1 MRKRAV
7 TTLALAT
14 LLALVLTGHAATS
27 RAQDVINVRNLSV
40 GCNMV
45 TATFPTGTPA
55 SALADAMSPPTALQA
70 VWRVDNATHSFQAFM
85 PQAPQASDLTSLNLL
100 DPLFVCVGAAATI
113 SLPVPDLDPES
124 PPISVSLS
132 TGCNAVGLTFSDPEG
147 VVPSDVAAAVTPAG
161 ALQSIWR
168 LDNVTHTFQA
178 YVAAAPQAS
187 DLTSLQFL
195 DAVFVCTGGPATLSM
210 PAVTEPAGRAV
221 QPPPPAGT
229 GEEAVRYIMEG
240 AVPQAVDLPQGFVAL
255 GEDFMSL
262 DGSPGMPP
270 GGQYLYTI
278 AYADPLGIILPTP
291 STLVFAAFEVALFDT
306 AEHARSFMKEQTEMS
321 ADERRALVEPRLA
334 GSYGIEIGS
343 FTVEDVEPLAGVGD
357 EADFVRVRMQVRSI
371 GTNDLFLPVS
381 EDLYTIRR
389 DSVVAQVTADW
400 ALGPPGPTFVTENL
414 AKKMDAGIQ
423 AALPQLQAAVP

>member
-1 MRKRAV
+1 MRKRAA

-27 RAQDVINVRNLSV
+27 RAQDGQRTVNLST

-45 TATFPTGTPA
+45 TLSFASGTQTATVA
-55 SALADAMSPPTALQA
+55 AAVSPPTALQTI
-70 VWRVDNATHSFQAFM
+70 WRLDNATRSFQAFM
-85 PQAPQASDLTSLNLL
+85 PQAPQASDLTSVNLL
-100 DPLFVCVGAAATI
+100 DAVFMCVDAAATVAMP
-113 SLPVPDLDPES
+113 SVSADAAGA
-124 PPISVSLS
+124 PISVNLS
-132 TGCNAVGLTFSDPEG
+132 TGCNAVGLTFLDGSDP
-147 VVPSDVAAAVTPAG
+147 PAVATAVTPAG

-168 LDNVTHTFQA
+168 LDNVTHAFQA
-178 YVAAAPQAS
+178 FVAAAPQAS
-187 DLTSLQFL
+187 DLGSLQFL
-195 DAVFVCTGGPATLSM
+195 DAAFVCTGGPATLSM
-210 PAVTEPAGRAV
+210 PAVTQPAAV
-221 QPPPPAGT
+221 AAPPATPSGT
-229 GEEAVRYIMEG
+229 GEEAVRYLMEG

-291 STLVFAAFEVALFDT
+291 STLVFAAFQVALFDT
-306 AEHARSFMKEQTEMS
+306 AEHARSFIKEQTEMS

-343 FTVEDVEPLAGVGD
+343 FTIEDVEPLSGVGD